1 MKRVIGHK
9 QQLKEGIVVGINRY
23 QIVLKDLWSRLKK
36 FKTFTFKKIKGIIY
50 KYRRDTSKWD
60 KQFHKDKNGNDIN
73 IEK

>member
-1 MKRVIGHK
+1 M
-9 QQLKEGIVVGINRY
+9 
-23 QIVLKDLWSRLKK
+23 LKDLWSRLKK